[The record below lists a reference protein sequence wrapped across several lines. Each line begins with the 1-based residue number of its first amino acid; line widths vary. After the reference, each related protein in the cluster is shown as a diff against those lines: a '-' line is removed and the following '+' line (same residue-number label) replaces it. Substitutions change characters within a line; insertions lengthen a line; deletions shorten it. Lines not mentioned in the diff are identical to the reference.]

1 MTTIYLNSDAMEKL
15 HNDGEVTIKGGYTIK
30 YNKLEEGK
38 PGLWDNIHAKKE
50 RGEKPSHG
58 NSDDYKSAVKAGKK
72 INKMKKSELKEY
84 LKNEVL
90 RMSEATSKEVD
101 TQKELNKELEITKKL
116 TSTMEGKMKK
126 SEFKEYLKTEI
137 LAEFNGNIDPGT
149 EPKSFL
155 KKKPDYVQLEE
166 EEEIEDIEV
175 DVTDDVE
182 IEDEVVVEPTPDE
195 ATLDGMTDELVAI
208 ARRAKEAGFVELANQ
223 ILNSAKFS
231 SKTQF
236 DAITPE
242 V

>member
-1 MTTIYLNSDAMEKL
+1 
-15 HNDGEVTIKGGYTIK
+15 
-30 YNKLEEGK
+30 
-38 PGLWDNIHAKKE
+38 
-50 RGEKPSHG
+50 
-58 NSDDYKSAVKAGKK
+58 
-72 INKMKKSELKEY
+72 MKKSELKEY

-90 RMSEATSKEVD
+90 RMSEATSEEID
-101 TQKELNKELEITKKL
+101 NQKELNKELEITKKL
-116 TSTMEGKMKK
+116 TSTMEGKMKR

-137 LAEFNGNIDPGT
+137 LAEFNGNIDPGA

-166 EEEIEDIEV
+166 EEEVDVDI

-182 IEDEVVVEPTPDE
+182 IEDEVSLEPTPDE